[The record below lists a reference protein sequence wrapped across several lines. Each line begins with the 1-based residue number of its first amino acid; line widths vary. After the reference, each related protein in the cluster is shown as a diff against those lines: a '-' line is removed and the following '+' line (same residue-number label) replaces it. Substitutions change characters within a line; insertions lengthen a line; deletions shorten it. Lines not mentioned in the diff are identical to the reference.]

1 MNPAEARLLTVL
13 GNLDEEGL
21 ISLANPGLLRRAR
34 KDLQQGLAIQALPS
48 LPDAMVLQVGEA
60 RVTVPFEQP
69 TQPSCTCPAARMC
82 QHRVAAL
89 LYLQS
94 LAGSVRPEAPL
105 ADPAEALLRFTPS
118 TLKTWAG
125 AAAYW
130 EGLDL
135 AHRQVSEVKR
145 APRLVIRFPQ
155 VNASVQVLPGTGPES
170 WITRGAASLAPAS
183 LVTAAVVAF
192 HRASSRT
199 WPEAPRTVSASDA
212 ETPRSRA
219 ELLTACRELLLESV
233 RLGLAQV
240 PESHPPRWTT
250 LSVSALGMQLPRLA
264 LLLRSLADDA
274 ASALARQA
282 RHDPVQFLQR
292 LSGALALVSAL
303 AQAGDQA
310 SPEWVGSHRTRYD
323 EVGTLDLVGMA
334 AWPWQ
339 TASGH
344 LGLTLLFWDVE
355 ARQWTTWTEA
365 RPVSRAAGFSPRRR
379 YREPGPWS
387 GAPAPEILVRRRFK
401 LLRARRNAAFRLSST
416 AQSQV
421 LITGPSW
428 PWPEE
433 MPVVRHWGTLQAAQA
448 SVVAIG
454 LTAADPLASL
464 VVMEPAAWL
473 VAPFDP
479 VRQVL
484 EWTLLDEE
492 GASVTLRVPFDSV
505 HEPVLRQLELHS
517 TRLASG
523 GGRVWIV
530 GRGFRGAGGMM
541 IEPYAMVLP
550 DQGLRC
556 LALEEPTAVELSAS
570 AGAPEDPVV
579 AGEEKGGWEGSESGA
594 GWDMDRDGDG
604 DRDLAVENE
613 SMRVGVMLGTTHPWV
628 GLLEDVEDLCLA
640 MAESG
645 LGGTLR
651 PSLGQR
657 LKEAIA
663 RSRRL
668 SLPLLANALGAV
680 EVDASDAAALLRL
693 VDLMLRHRQALHR
706 CALDAPGRPFFVAKG
721 GT

>member
-1 MNPAEARLLTVL
+1 MNPAETRLLQVL

-21 ISLANPGLLRRAR
+21 VALANPGLLRRAR
-34 KDLQQGLAIQALPS
+34 KDLQQGLTLQALPS
-48 LPDAMVLQVGEA
+48 RPDAMVLQVGEA

-89 LYLQS
+89 LHLQS
-94 LAGSVRPEAPL
+94 LAIPGTPEAPL
-105 ADPAEALLRFTPS
+105 ADPAEALWRFTPS

-135 AHRQVSEVKR
+135 AHRQVSEVQR
-145 APRLVIRFPQ
+145 TPRLVIRFPQ

-170 WITRGAASLAPAS
+170 WITRGAASLAPAA

-192 HRASSRT
+192 HRASSRP

-233 RLGLAQV
+233 RLGLAQIPV
-240 PESHPPRWTT
+240 SHPPRWTT
-250 LSVSALGMQLPRLA
+250 LSVSALGMNLPRLA

-292 LSGALALVSAL
+292 LSGAFALVSAL
-303 AQAGDQA
+303 AQAGDLA
-310 SPEWVGSHRTRYD
+310 SPELVGSHRTRYD
-323 EVGTLDLVGMA
+323 DVGTLNLVGIA

-344 LGLTLLFWDVE
+344 LGLTLLFWDVQ

-365 RPVSRAAGFSPRRR
+365 RQVLRAAGFIPRRR
-379 YREPGPWS
+379 YLEQGPWS
-387 GAPAPEILVRRRFK
+387 GAPSPEILVRRRFK

-421 LITGPSW
+421 LITGPSL

-433 MPVVRHWGTLQAAQA
+433 VPVVRHWGTLQASQA
-448 SVVAIG
+448 PVVAMG
-454 LTAADPLASL
+454 LTEADPLASL
-464 VVMEPAAWL
+464 VVMEPAAWI

-505 HEPVLRQLELHS
+505 HEPVLRQLEFHS
-517 TRLASG
+517 SRLGLGIRA
-523 GGRVWIV
+523 RMV
-530 GRGFRGAGGMM
+530 GRWFRGAGG
-541 IEPYAMVLP
+541 IIFEPYAMVLP

-556 LALEEPTAVELSAS
+556 LALEEPTGVDSSAV
-570 AGAPEDPVV
+570 AGAPEEAVA
-579 AGEEKGGWEGSESGA
+579 AGEAKGGWEVGEPGA
-594 GWDMDRDGDG
+594 GWDMDTDMDM
-604 DRDLAVENE
+604 DLDMAAETESPGAVAA
-613 SMRVGVMLGTTHPWV
+613 LGTTHPWV

-645 LGGTLR
+645 MGGTLR

-657 LKEAIA
+657 LKEAMA

-668 SLPLLANALGAV
+668 SLPLMATALGVV
-680 EVDASDAAALLRL
+680 ETDASDAANLLRL
-693 VDLMLRHRQALHR
+693 VDLMVRHRQALHR
-706 CALDAPGRPFFVAKG
+706 F
-721 GT
+721 T